1 MSFHEQHSQN
11 TSDLTQPATQQKTG
25 WSTKKKVGVAVG
37 SIVALAAS
45 FFAGTELGY
54 YNARNDIAEHFANA
68 FSEDSLNISAT
79 EEIQTNRTPTLQSTF
94 PETLS
99 VGESVEV
106 PCSMYRLGDGSCM
119 TIILTDIQS
128 NAVCSSNYA
137 EPGRY
142 VALTFDASMPSNAD
156 SDFSSPFR
164 SSPWSVVTSDRR
176 VTQTRQ
182 DITCGEASYLD
193 LLAEFPGYSA
203 SGTAWLPVPDN
214 ATEVRFDV
222 SHEHL
227 FSIPLG

>member
-106 PCSMYRLGDGSCM
+106 PCSMYKARRWFLHDNHPDRHS
-119 TIILTDIQS
+119 IQ
-128 NAVCSSNYA
+128 CS
-137 EPGRY
+137 
-142 VALTFDASMPSNAD
+142 
-156 SDFSSPFR
+156 
-164 SSPWSVVTSDRR
+164 
-176 VTQTRQ
+176 
-182 DITCGEASYLD
+182 
-193 LLAEFPGYSA
+193 LLQQLCR
-203 SGTAWLPVPDN
+203 TWQIC
-214 ATEVRFDV
+214 RFD
-222 SHEHL
+222 
-227 FSIPLG
+227 F